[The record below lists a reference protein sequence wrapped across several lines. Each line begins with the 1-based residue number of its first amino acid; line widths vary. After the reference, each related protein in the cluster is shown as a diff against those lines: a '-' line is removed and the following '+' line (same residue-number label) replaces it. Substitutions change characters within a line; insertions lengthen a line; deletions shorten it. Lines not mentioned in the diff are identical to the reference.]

1 MIRHAVLPVPIL
13 AVIPVIAAAMIPVR
27 PERQKTIPVPMLLRP
42 SAVRAA
48 TGVKTVRPA
57 RPTGTVLMSGLPN
70 AEAAILVP
78 IPVLPAQRAVF
89 PAPET
94 TSPRVFLQPNAVPA
108 VMNADIILIVTLLLN
123 LVIMVVLPQTLAVS
137 ALPASPVPTAALQDQ
152 LLSLAPAGRRK
163 RLSEQLNAE
172 TLVTNARHRPKGI
185 SGINLIMNLL
195 AEPVKWRFAEIILI
209 R

>member
-1 MIRHAVLPVPIL
+1 M
-13 AVIPVIAAAMIPVR
+13 
-27 PERQKTIPVPMLLRP
+27 
-42 SAVRAA
+42 
-48 TGVKTVRPA
+48 
-57 RPTGTVLMSGLPN
+57 
-70 AEAAILVP
+70 
-78 IPVLPAQRAVF
+78 LPAALPEQKAACPV
-89 PAPET
+89 PET
-94 TSPRVFLQPNAVPA
+94 TSPRVFLQPNAELA
-108 VMNADIILIVTLLLN
+108 AMNADITPIVMQPIKI
-123 LVIMVVLPQTLAVS
+123 VIMVVLPQTLAVS
-137 ALPASPVPTAALQDQ
+137 ALPASPVPPAVLQDQ

>member
-1 MIRHAVLPVPIL
+1 MIRHAALPVPIPAAIL
-13 AVIPVIAAAMIPVR
+13 VIAAAMIPVR
-27 PERQKTIPVPMLLRP
+27 PEHLKTTPVPMLLRP

-57 RPTGTVLMSGLPN
+57 RPIGTVLMSDLLN
-70 AEAAILVP
+70 AVAAILVP

-94 TSPRVFLQPNAVPA
+94 TSPRVFLLLSAEPA
-108 VMNADIILIVTLLLN
+108 AMNADVTPIVMQPIKI
-123 LVIMVVLPQTLAVS
+123 VIMVVLPQTLAVS
-137 ALPASPVPTAALQDQ
+137 ALPASPVPTAVLQDQ

-163 RLSEQLNAE
+163 RLSGQLNAE
-172 TLVTNARHRPKGI
+172 TLVTNAKHRPKGI

>member
-1 MIRHAVLPVPIL
+1 MIRHAALPVPIL

-27 PERQKTIPVPMLLRP
+27 PERQKTIPVPMLLQP

-57 RPTGTVLMSGLPN
+57 RLTGTVLMSVLQN
-70 AEAAILVP
+70 AVAAILVP
-78 IPVLPAQRAVF
+78 IPVLPAQRAAF
-89 PAPET
+89 PVPET
-94 TSPRVFLQPNAVPA
+94 MSPRVFLQPNAEQDA
-108 VMNADIILIVTLLLN
+108 MNADITLTVPQQIKI
-123 LVIMVVLPQTLAVS
+123 VIMVVLIRTLAVS
-137 ALPASPVPTAALQDQ
+137 AHPASPVPTAVLQDQ

-163 RLSEQLNAE
+163 RLSGQLNAE

>member
-1 MIRHAVLPVPIL
+1 MTRHAALPVPIPV
-13 AVIPVIAAAMIPVR
+13 VIPVIAAAMIPVR
-27 PERQKTIPVPMLLRP
+27 PERQKTIPVPMLPQP

-48 TGVKTVRPA
+48 TDVKTVRPA
-57 RPTGTVLMSGLPN
+57 RPTGTVLMSDLPN

-78 IPVLPAQRAVF
+78 IPVLQAQRAVF
-89 PAPET
+89 PVPET
-94 TSPRVFLQPNAVPA
+94 TSPRVFLQPSAGPA
-108 VMNADIILIVTLLLN
+108 AMNADITPIVMQPIKI
-123 LVIMVVLPQTLAVS
+123 VIMVVLPQTLAVS